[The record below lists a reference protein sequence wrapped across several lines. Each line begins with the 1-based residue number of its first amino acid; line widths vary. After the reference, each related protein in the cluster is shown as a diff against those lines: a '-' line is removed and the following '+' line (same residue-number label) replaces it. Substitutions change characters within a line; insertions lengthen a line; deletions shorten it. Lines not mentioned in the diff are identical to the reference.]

1 MGVQE
6 LADKIGVSRKTVTE
20 WRNAKYLQAIH
31 EFRLVQ
37 IVTALTEL
45 SKIGED
51 ARLSDLIEINDD
63 QLRSLEVLEYGY
75 SNSRGRINGAP
86 PPEAYEYVDGK
97 KNKKGKRAAEVLY
110 QLRKKLSSQVMKFN
124 SKQRENTFSV
134 RLHPFIIRCQFVQP
148 DE

>member
-63 QLRSLEVLEYGY
+63 QLRSLEVLKYGY

-97 KNKKGKRAAEVLY
+97 KNKKGKRAADGAKTVW
-110 QLRKKLSSQVMKFN
+110 
-124 SKQRENTFSV
+124 
-134 RLHPFIIRCQFVQP
+134 
-148 DE
+148 